1 MLLFYII
8 IFFFIFS
15 KNITPKYI
23 RTPEYLV
30 GPFFFEI
37 IKLIIDSIDSIDIKQ
52 KKRDR
57 FEKIIYNIIQKI
69 SNRK

>member
-37 IKLIIDSIDSIDIKQ
+37 IKLIIDSIDIKQ
-52 KKRDR
+52 KKEIDL
-57 FEKIIYNIIQKI
+57 KK
-69 SNRK
+69 

>member
-23 RTPEYLV
+23 RTTEYLV

-52 KKRDR
+52 KKEIDL
-57 FEKIIYNIIQKI
+57 KK
-69 SNRK
+69 

>member
-30 GPFFFEI
+30 GPFLFV
-37 IKLIIDSIDSIDIKQ
+37 IKKMIIDYIYYIDIKQ
-52 KKRDR
+52 KKHID
-57 FEKIIYNIIQKI
+57 FKK
-69 SNRK
+69 

>member
-30 GPFFFEI
+30 APFFFEI

-52 KKRDR
+52 KKEIDL
-57 FEKIIYNIIQKI
+57 KK
-69 SNRK
+69 